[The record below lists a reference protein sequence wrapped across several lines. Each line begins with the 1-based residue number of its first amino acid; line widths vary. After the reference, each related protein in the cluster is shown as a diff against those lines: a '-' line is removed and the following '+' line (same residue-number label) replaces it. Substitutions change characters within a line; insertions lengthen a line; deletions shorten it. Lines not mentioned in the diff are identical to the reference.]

1 MSEVQGI
8 AFGPV
13 PSRRLGMSLGVNNIP
28 AKICTYSCVYCQL
41 GRSLKMTIKREGFY
55 KPEEIFEA
63 VKKKVEDTNKN
74 GNKID
79 YITFVPDGEPTL
91 DINLTKEVS
100 LIKQLGIPV
109 AIITN
114 SSLIWDEDVQRDLIN
129 FDLVSVKIDAVSPMI
144 WEKIDR
150 PFGKLDLNRI
160 LVSIKKFSDKFKGIL
175 IYETMLFDGIEYKNE
190 FEKIA
195 TYLSNLQNLKTSYIS
210 IPTRPPA
217 EDWVKPPE
225 EETLNEAFQIF
236 ENKLD
241 GRVEYLIGYEGNAFA
256 YSGNIEEDLLS
267 ITAVHPM
274 REEAVEKLLEKDKA
288 DFSKIDLLIK
298 KGAIKKVSY
307 QGKTYYIR
315 RFI

>member
-1 MSEVQGI
+1 LSEVQGI

-100 LIKQLGIPV
+100 LIKQLDIPV

-160 LVSIKKFSDKFKGIL
+160 LVGIKKFSDKFKGIL
-175 IYETMLFDGIEYKNE
+175 ISETMLFDGIEYKNE

-236 ENKLD
+236 ENKLN

-298 KGAIKKVSY
+298 KGAVKKVSY